1 MNRRLSIAVA
11 ASLAAGGF
19 AYSSA
24 WAEEKPA
31 APAASDTAADA
42 RVAAAAA
49 DAPTINFPAGI
60 KMNDKP
66 GEEDRRGVLNTLDGI
81 AQAALTKDG
90 FDDLVERLVD
100 QDRNRIGKDG
110 FTDKK
115 FDQLNAKVEAIR
127 DAWKTKYGDD
137 FEIKNEAL
145 TKVVTATGEVEDG
158 AVVASAWPLQAVSE
172 AGDAAVTAASKQPAA
187 AAADRNE
194 DANLEKGR
202 DVAVIA
208 IPASHGLP
216 TVNLSLIQ
224 ELQGYRVDIPN
235 NITGQQLHD
244 SLLKHLTHVSDMQAQ
259 WPANEQDAQLLVAHH
274 IALGVY
280 GVDADASRAGADAT
294 PASETTRDAA
304 KQDAAKDAAKD
315 AND

>member
-11 ASLAAGGF
+11 AALAAGGF
-19 AYSSA
+19 AYNSA
-24 WAEEKPA
+24 WAEDKPA

-42 RVAAAAA
+42 RVAAAA

-66 GEEDRRGVLNTLDGI
+66 GEEDRKGVLNTLDGI
-81 AQAALTKDG
+81 TQAALTKDG

-115 FDQLNAKVEAIR
+115 FDQLNARVQAIR

-137 FEIKNEAL
+137 FEVKNEAL
-145 TKVVTATGEVEDG
+145 TKVITATGEVEDG
-158 AVVASAWPLQAVSE
+158 AAVASAWPLQAVSE
-172 AGDAAVTAASKQPAA
+172 AGDGAVTAASKQPV
-187 AAADRNE
+187 AADRDE

-294 PASETTRDAA
+294 PASDTTREAA
-304 KQDAAKDAAKD
+304 KDASKDAAKD